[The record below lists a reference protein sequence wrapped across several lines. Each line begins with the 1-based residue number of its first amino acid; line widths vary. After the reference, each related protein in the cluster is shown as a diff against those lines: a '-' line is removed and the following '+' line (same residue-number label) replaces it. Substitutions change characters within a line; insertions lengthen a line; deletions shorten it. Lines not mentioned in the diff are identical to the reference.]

1 MHARDGAP
9 FDHPALSGREGHKHI
24 LGMDLAAQ
32 FGKSCQLPAA
42 ICARPAILARAYSSS
57 LSPGMRLKV
66 MSSATRAFWQPA
78 VAKSQT
84 HLGIVCTKSVQVHLE
99 LVVSPKNEIE
109 NG

>member
-9 FDHPALSGREGHKHI
+9 FDRPALSGREEHKHI

-32 FGKSCQLPAA
+32 FGELCQLPAA

-66 MSSATRAFWQPA
+66 VGHEGILATGCCQISDAPGNC
-78 VAKSQT
+78 
-84 HLGIVCTKSVQVHLE
+84 LYEVCTGS
-99 LVVSPKNEIE
+99 S
-109 NG
+109 